1 MKLARYELNG
11 TIGYGTVSGEN
22 LNVLSGC
29 PFGEYSETGDTVALA
44 DVQLLAPTTPT
55 KVLAVGSE
63 LSESFGRGTGTDKT
77 LKSSSKRLP
86 VSTIRVAI
94 LNYPTAMMT
103 YTPKA
108 NSSSL

>member
-1 MKLARYELNG
+1 MKFARYELNG
-11 TIGYGTVSGEN
+11 TISYGTVSGEN

-44 DVQLLAPTTPT
+44 DVKLLAPTIPT
-55 KVLAVGSE
+55 KVLAVGLNYRSHLDGAPE
-63 LSESFGRGTGTDKT
+63 PKT
-77 LKSSSKRLP
+77 PKSSSKRLP
-86 VSTIRVAI
+86 VSTIRAAI
-94 LNYPTAMMT
+94 SNYRTAMMT